1 MTAKI
6 DQKTEGAI
14 GQLIR
19 QPIVTVAGHVDHGK
33 TTILDSIRGTCV
45 AAKEPGLITQ
55 KISFTLVPSEI
66 IKERCKKLL
75 EKFKINIEIP
85 GFLFIDTPG
94 HAAFSNLRKR
104 GGALADLA
112 ILVIDINEGI
122 MEQTRES
129 IEVLRANKVPFIVA
143 LNKIDNIPG
152 WAKRSESLEESI
164 EKQPNFV
171 RTDFDKKLYKIIGDL
186 TTLGFDSDLFY
197 RVSDFTKQIALIPCS
212 GKTCEGL
219 PELIV
224 MLAGLAQKFLKGKL
238 SLGKEGKG
246 TILEVKKEKGLVN
259 IEAVLYD
266 GSLNK
271 KDSLIIATIEGT
283 VETKIRAIFK
293 ALPLGKG
300 FESCDEVSAAAGI
313 RLHLPVT
320 EEIIPGMPFV
330 VARDLKT
337 VKKIKESLQQEISQL
352 LKADKEGIIAKAES
366 LGSLEALLFLLRKE
380 GIGVKK
386 AEIGNIKRQDIA
398 LAAANLE
405 TNPLDAVIVGFN
417 VTIEPGTIVEERVKI
432 IESDVVYH
440 IIEQLAKWRQEKAL
454 EIAREKLEGLTW
466 PCKIKVLRN
475 CCFRQSKP
483 AIFGIRI
490 EAGVL
495 KPEVELINENGEE
508 IDKIKSM
515 QSENKSVEKAIAGHE
530 LAISLPSVT
539 FGRQIKEDDIL
550 YVNLGEDEFRKW
562 KENKKYLSTSEI
574 KVLQEIAEIK
584 RKTKPTWG
592 I

>member
-1 MTAKI
+1 MT
-6 DQKTEGAI
+6 QKYNTEK
-14 GQLIR
+14 IR

-66 IKERCKKLL
+66 IKERCSKLL
-75 EKFKINIEIP
+75 EKFKIKLEIP

-94 HAAFSNLRKR
+94 HAAFTNLRKR

-129 IEVLRANKVPFIVA
+129 IDVLKAGKVPFIVA
-143 LNKIDNIPG
+143 LNKIDNISG
-152 WAKRSESLEESI
+152 WTKRSESLQESI
-164 EKQPNFV
+164 EKQANF
-171 RTDFDKKLYKIIGDL
+171 TKQDFDKKLYKIVGDL
-186 TTLGFDSDLFY
+186 MALGFDSDLFY
-197 RVSDFTKQIALIPCS
+197 RVSDFTKQIALVPCS

-238 SLGKEGKG
+238 LLGKEGKG

-266 GSLNK
+266 GSLSK
-271 KDSLIIATIEGT
+271 KDNLVIATLEGAI
-283 VETKIRAIFK
+283 ETKIRAIFK

-300 FESCDEVSAAAGI
+300 FEPCDEVTAAAGI
-313 RLHLPVT
+313 KLNLPIA

-330 VARDLKT
+330 VAKDSKIINE
-337 VKKIKESLQQEISQL
+337 IKESLQKEVSQI
-352 LKADKEGIIAKAES
+352 LKINKEGIIAKAES

-380 GIGVKK
+380 GINVKK

-405 TNPLDAVIVGFN
+405 INPLDAVIVGFN
-417 VTIEPGTIVEERVKI
+417 VTLEPGTPIDERVKI

-440 IIEQLAKWRQEKAL
+440 IIEQLGKWRQEKAL

-466 PCKIKVLRN
+466 PCKIKILRN

-490 EAGVL
+490 EAGIL
-495 KPEVELINENGEE
+495 KPEVQLINEKGEE
-508 IDKIKSM
+508 IDKVKSM
-515 QSENKSVEKAIAGHE
+515 QSENKSVEKAMAGQE
-530 LAISLPSVT
+530 LAISLPNIT
-539 FGRQIKEDDIL
+539 FGRQIKEDEVL
-550 YVNLGEDEFRKW
+550 YANLSEEEFRKW
-562 KENKKYLSTSEI
+562 KENKRYLSSQEI
-574 KVLQEIAEIK
+574 SVLQEIAEIK
-584 RKTKPTWG
+584 RKTKATWG